1 MSVTQTTIR
10 MKCGRAAPHVLW
22 TVATCLPLA
31 LSTQLAM
38 ARTASRP
45 VHGVDPYIIAQAP
58 APESRSTGNPGVT
71 TCPCVTACSRRAA
84 RGCNTARCNTS
95 RGNPDCRGPRPAA
108 ASAKPDSTQKS
119 DKTTASSAASES
131 EGIPAVVID
140 GQQVEHPRQE
150 GAQQQRRG
158 HGADHRCHRR
168 QIRTDPGRHHRL
180 RRLSWSRHATDC
192 GRLAHDR
199 FPSDQKSGSLAV
211 DLTRDQLRVAPVC
224 KAGEQIVVLGRPRA
238 EPAATAPRPP
248 QRLPGCHEGD
258 YPRVHCEGSK
268 SSTESDANCRSGP
281 SSSASG
287 KGPGHSTVMISQWRR
302 HG

>member
-45 VHGVDPYIIAQAP
+45 VHSVDPYIIAQAP
-58 APESRSTGNPGVT
+58 APESPAAPATPASPPAPASPPVPAAPPAAATPHAAT
-71 TCPCVTACSRRAA
+71 PPAATPTAVAPA
-84 RGCNTARCNTS
+84 
-95 RGNPDCRGPRPAA
+95 PAA

-140 GQQVEHPRQE
+140 GQQVESILGKKVRSNSGEDMGRIIDVIVDKSGQIRAAIIDF
-150 GAQQQRRG
+150 GG
-158 HGADHRCHRR
+158 FLGVGTR
-168 QIRTDPGRHHRL
+168 QIAVDWRTI
-180 RRLSWSRHATDC
+180 
-192 GRLAHDR
+192 R
-199 FPSDQKSGSLAV
+199 FPSDQKSESLAV
-211 DLTRDQLRVAPVC
+211 DLTRDQLRVAPVY

-238 EPAATAPRPP
+238 EPAATAPQASAAPP
-248 QRLPGCHEGD
+248 PVATKETTPASIAKD
-258 YPRVHCEGSK
+258 PNP
-268 SSTESDANCRSGP
+268 AP
-281 SSSASG
+281 SPTPTAAPAPPPPPAA
-287 KGPGHSTVMISQWRR
+287 KDPATPQ
-302 HG
+302 